1 MDFSN
6 ELMPRAAPTSKTPY
20 RTSTPELV
28 ELRLQLK
35 EILDK
40 GYIRPSVLRSGAP
53 ILFVKKKDGTIR
65 LCIGYRQ
72 VNKVTTKKMYPLPHI
87 DDLFD

>member
-6 ELMPRAAPTSKTPY
+6 ELMPGAALTSKAPNRIITL
-20 RTSTPELV
+20 ELV
-28 ELRLQLK
+28 ELKLKLK

-40 GYIRPSVLRSGAP
+40 GYIRPSVLPWGAP

-65 LCIGYRQ
+65 FCIGYKQ
-72 VNKVTTKKMYPLPHI
+72 LNKLTTKNMYPLPHI